1 MKRTT
6 QTKLELTLEV
16 LSVCVEALRLPS
28 LSSEVRVHI
37 RWRLTT
43 INGKRCLPRI
53 KSLEHQNLIRNW
65 TQNRTQIQHQYSS
78 EGRAK
83 EWKVQFINDANL
95 PTTCWSS
102 LHQLQFNKWCTQRPE
117 HVINRYHQADHCIL
131 HMKWK
136 AYITFKASTRHV
148 RAFIWTP
155 WSYLNLEDCTCA
167 KVTWP
172 TKCDQKSNRENPK
185 NRKNRENTGKLLL
198 YLLRPAT
205 SVIILY
211 PGIPNT

>member
-6 QTKLELTLEV
+6 QIKLELTLEV

-28 LSSEVRVHI
+28 LSSEVHVHI

-65 TQNRTQIQHQYSS
+65 TQNRTQIKHQYSS

-83 EWKVQFINDANL
+83 EWKVQFIDDANL

-102 LHQLQFNKWCTQRPE
+102 LHQLTVQQVMHSTSRTCHKLIPPSRSLYPAHERRTSLSIP
-117 HVINRYHQADHCIL
+117 
-131 HMKWK
+131 
-136 AYITFKASTRHV
+136 TFKASTRHV

-155 WSYLNLEDCTCA
+155 SRGHIWIWMIA
-167 KVTWP
+167 HA
-172 TKCDQKSNRENPK
+172 QKSCDN
-185 NRKNRENTGKLLL
+185 
-198 YLLRPAT
+198 
-205 SVIILY
+205 
-211 PGIPNT
+211 